1 MTRRRLLFVGIL
13 LCAFAVRL
21 MALQWNWFM
30 HGDVIDDAVVA
41 ASVHR
46 DGGLFAYG
54 GADTA
59 DPSYFP
65 LPPAQQMETLKQ
77 HGPLWPMMGAALTF
91 LYGGESTVYHGF
103 LSLRILS
110 LLAGM
115 LLIAL
120 SYVLASRLLDTT
132 AGLAAAAWMS
142 ASYVLIDFSGN
153 GAFYGFQ
160 GVVYLLWILTAMMPP
175 SSRRAVL
182 LGVITGAGYLA
193 NFQCVILVPAGIIVL
208 LFDKKNGRHFLLHAA
223 LLLGTAGLI
232 VSPWLIRSHMIF
244 GDPLYSHAWNMRYV
258 HGKMGWDI
266 PKDGVLTPTMQQQL
280 QIMKSALLSW
290 LPNNL
295 YYAARK
301 LFILAPVAFIF
312 FSFGLIDVLFSR
324 KRFTALFPLLL
335 VFVLHMLLSA
345 GWPIWKFRYFV
356 PLLPLVFILSL
367 EEMWHL
373 PRMARWRSVWI
384 GATLAAIVAVSVMTY
399 RVTPVRTTYYDGA
412 LTQDPFRGS
421 EEIRYLESYGILP
434 PSHAQ

>member
-1 MTRRRLLFVGIL
+1 MTHRRLLLVGIL
-13 LCAFAVRL
+13 LLALAARL
-21 MALQWNWFM
+21 LALEWNWFM

-46 DGGLFAYG
+46 DGGLLAYG
-54 GADTA
+54 GADTS

-65 LPPAQQMETLKQ
+65 LPPAAQMEALKQ
-77 HGPLWPMMGAALTF
+77 HGPLWPMMGAALTV
-91 LYGGESTVYHGF
+91 LYGGDSTVYHGF

-115 LLIAL
+115 LLIVL
-120 SYVLASRLLDTT
+120 SYMLASRLLDTT
-132 AGLAAAAWMS
+132 AGLAVAAWMS

-160 GVVYLLWILTAMMPP
+160 GVVYLLWILMAMTPP
-175 SSRRAVL
+175 SPRRAVL

-193 NFQCVILVPAGIIVL
+193 NFQCIILVPAGIVL
-208 LFDKKNGRHFLLHAA
+208 LLSDARSPRHFLLHAA
-223 LLLGTAGLI
+223 LLLGSAGLI
-232 VSPWLIRSHMIF
+232 VSPWLIRSQLIF

-266 PKDGVLTPTMQQQL
+266 PKDGVLRPTLEQQL
-280 QIMKSALLSW
+280 QVLHSALLSW

-301 LFILAPVAFIF
+301 LFILAPIAFFF
-312 FSFGLIDVLFSR
+312 FSYGLIDVLFSR
-324 KRFTALFPLLL
+324 RRFMALFPLLL

-367 EEMWHL
+367 EELWHL
-373 PRMARWRSVWI
+373 PRMTRWRSVWI
-384 GATLAAIVAVSVMTY
+384 GVTLAAIVAVSVMTY
-399 RVTPVRTTYYDGA
+399 RVTPARTTYYDGA

-434 PSHAQ
+434 PSHAR